1 MAESSVI
8 AIATEI
14 IFTPMCARGREDAA
28 RQSAVDN
35 SRRYPMRASG
45 PSVSWICKWRLDPP
59 CT

>member
-35 SRRYPMRASG
+35 PDSRGHGDGNNVTPRPVQGKEYG
-45 PSVSWICKWRLDPP
+45 KL
-59 CT
+59 